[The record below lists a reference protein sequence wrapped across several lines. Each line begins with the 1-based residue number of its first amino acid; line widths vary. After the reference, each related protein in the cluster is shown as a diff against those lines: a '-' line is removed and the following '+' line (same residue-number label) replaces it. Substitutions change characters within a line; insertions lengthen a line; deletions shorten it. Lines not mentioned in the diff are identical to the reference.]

1 MAKTSKEELI
11 EFILKNELSED
22 VIQKMMNV
30 IDGKEEKHATLDNLK
45 EQSQAT
51 LDKLMKIAVEGSKK
65 VKSGVSQ
72 LADQAEQVGAA
83 VKEKITN
90 SETIDQIG
98 NRLKSI
104 VTKNGKKTKFFVG
117 VEGLL
122 DYIRCDGDIDKL
134 VSRLKEKQGFEG
146 SIEECIE
153 KGKESDCLDD
163 FFDFGRTAEHLN
175 EVQTIHIA
183 KVPVDTQWSENWD
196 HGYDGSTDDIDANE
210 VNVNIEPVSPEDYG
224 TLCEIEVWYI
234 VAWFE
239 VVVDG
244 DVEFDPSL
252 LTINDYNDA
261 TYNGEKM
268 EYKMNYD
275 GFYDI
280 PSSDIYYLDG
290 KQIGDD

>member
-11 EFILKNELSED
+11 ELIQTTELSDDLLQKIID
-22 VIQKMMNV
+22 VISS
-30 IDGKEEKHATLDNLK
+30 EEQNHATSDDTE
-45 EQSQAT
+45 EQLQET
-51 LDKLMKIAVEGSKK
+51 FDELMQIAVEGNKR
-65 VKSGVSQ
+65 VKSNVSQ
-72 LADQAEQVGAA
+72 WANQAEQVGAA
-83 VKEKITN
+83 VKEKIAN

-196 HGYDGSTDDIDANE
+196 YGYDGSTDDIDANE

-280 PSSDIYYLDG
+280 PSSNIYYLDG